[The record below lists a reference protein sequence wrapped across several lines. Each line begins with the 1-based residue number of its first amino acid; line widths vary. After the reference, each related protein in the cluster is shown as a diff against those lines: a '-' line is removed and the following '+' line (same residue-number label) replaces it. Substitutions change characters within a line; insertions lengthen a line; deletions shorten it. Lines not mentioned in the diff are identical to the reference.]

1 MSRLGGLGSWA
12 SGWASGW
19 AMWLGLVRR
28 GWACAAM
35 AVIAGLLALPAA
47 AHKSSDSYLAIRV
60 AGEQVQVQWDIA
72 LRDIHFAIGLDGD
85 GNDEITWGELR
96 GRQAELQAWALSR
109 LALQRGGVCPLQ
121 AQGLQVDEHTDG
133 SYAVLSLAANCPRS
147 QGPLSL
153 QYRLL
158 FDLDTTHRGLLKLDL
173 DGVTHSAVL
182 GPQTGVA
189 RFEGSTSA
197 GAQFVQYLK
206 EGVWHIWIGFDHI
219 LFLLALLLPAVL
231 LPGRDL
237 AGVSRFSQAFRPV
250 LWVVTAFT
258 LAHSVTLSLAALEIV
273 SLPSR
278 WVESAIAASVV
289 FAAANNLLQW
299 VQGRWRMAFLFGL
312 IHGFGFASVLAD
324 LGLPAG
330 AMGVSLLGF
339 NLGVELG
346 QLAIVSV
353 FLPLAFWLR
362 HTTFYRRVVLVGGSW
377 AAMGVALAWFV
388 ERAFDL
394 SLFWWL

>member
-1 MSRLGGLGSWA
+1 MSCPGLWTLAWIWLRRLTGFRGITSWMAA
-12 SGWASGW
+12 S
-19 AMWLGLVRR
+19 LF
-28 GWACAAM
+28 
-35 AVIAGLLALPAA
+35 LLAMPAA
-47 AHKSSDSYLAIRV
+47 AHKSSDSYLSVKV

-85 GNDEITWGELR
+85 GDDQITWGELR
-96 GRQAELQAWALSR
+96 FRQAELQAWALSR
-109 LALQRGGVCPLQ
+109 LALQRGGDCTLK
-121 AQGLQVDEHTDG
+121 AQGLQVDDHTDG
-133 SYAVLSLAANCPRS
+133 SYAVLSLAGPCPGA
-147 QGPLSL
+147 QGPLAL

-173 DGVTHSAVL
+173 DGVLHSAVL
-182 GPQTGVA
+182 GPQTGIA
-189 RFEGSTSA
+189 RFTGSTSA
-197 GAQFVQYLK
+197 GAQFVQYVL
-206 EGVWHIWIGFDHI
+206 EGIWHIWIGIDHI

-231 LPGRDL
+231 KPGREL
-237 AGVSRFSQAFRPV
+237 HGVGRFAEAFKPV
-250 LWVVTAFT
+250 LWVVTGFT
-258 LAHSVTLSLAALEIV
+258 LAHSITLSLAALEII

-312 IHGFGFASVLAD
+312 IHGFGFASVLAE

-346 QLAIVSV
+346 QLAIVAV

-362 HTTFYRRVVLVGGSW
+362 HTAFYRRAILVGGSW
-377 AAMGVALAWFV
+377 AAMGVALVWFV

-394 SLFWWL
+394 SLFAWF